1 VREFAGT
8 YAPETVAACLR
19 DSAAR
24 LPAARIAGY
33 HPLFAY
39 RFARERLRADAI
51 AAGRLPRTRPQVLFV
66 CTHNT
71 ARSQLAAALLE
82 QAGAGR
88 VEVRSAGTDPAAQ
101 ADPTVAHV
109 LAEAGVPLEGA
120 FPKPLTDE
128 VVQAAD
134 IVITMGCGDACPVLP
149 GRRYLGWDL
158 PDPAGADGPTVRQV
172 AARIAALVQDLL
184 TDLDRKDAG

>member
-1 VREFAGT
+1 MRELAGT

-24 LPAARIAGY
+24 LPAGRIAGLPAAVRVPL
-33 HPLFAY
+33 HP
-39 RFARERLRADAI
+39 RA
-51 AAGRLPRTRPQVLFV
+51 
-66 CTHNT
+66 
-71 ARSQLAAALLE
+71 
-82 QAGAGR
+82 
-88 VEVRSAGTDPAAQ
+88 PAAQ
-101 ADPTVAHV
+101 V
-109 LAEAGVPLEGA
+109 LAEARVPLEGA

-149 GRRYLGWDL
+149 GRRYLDWDL
-158 PDPAGADGPTVRQV
+158 PDPAGTDEATVRQV

-184 TDLDRKDAG
+184 ADLDRKDAG